1 MRFEVDTHTHT
12 LASGHAYCTIMEMA
26 AAAKEK
32 GLKLLCITEHAMA
45 MPGTC
50 KHLYFLNLKVV
61 PRTIHGVDL
70 LLGTEAN
77 IMDHNGKLDMKDGL
91 LKKMDI
97 VIASMH
103 IPCIKPSTIEDNT
116 NALIGAMKNPYVN
129 IIGHPDDGR
138 YPVDYE
144 SLVKA
149 AKEYK
154 VLLELNNNS
163 LNPDGSRQNA
173 KDNDVTL
180 LTLCKEYGVPI
191 CLGSDAHV
199 FSDVANFTYANEVLK
214 EVSFP
219 EKLIANTDK
228 DKFLDLLRRKRNIL

>member
-77 IMDHNGKLDMKDGL
+77 IMDYNGKLDMKDSL

-149 AKEYK
+149 AKEYE

-163 LNPDGSRQNA
+163 LNPDGFRQNA
-173 KDNDVTL
+173 KDNDITL
-180 LTLCKEYGVPI
+180 LTLCKEHGVPI

-219 EKLIANTDK
+219 EELIANTNK